1 MAGIVLLCFC
11 NVLLGAVP
19 VLGGTEYRLGGIDGN
34 SWQAILAGES
44 AYQAF
49 AADGQVERQV
59 SVVAVY
65 PRLQSP
71 QQQWLLVLGQFST
84 FDQANAGR

>member
-11 NVLLGAVP
+11 GVLLGAVP
-19 VLGGTEYRLGGIDGN
+19 VLGGTEYRLGGIGGN
-34 SWQAILAGES
+34 PWQVLLAGES

-59 SVVAVY
+59 SVGIAPLGGRGRY
-65 PRLQSP
+65 PDRLFWHLNSA
-71 QQQWLLVLGQFST
+71 S
-84 FDQANAGR
+84 AH